1 MKRKADGGKVKGSE
15 YGKPT
20 YARAVM
26 ARVGVGDGYGNP
38 KTQPKAESKRMSVS
52 NSTAAMSDVVSKR
65 KKMLDE
71 YADGGKVKKRKG
83 C

>member
-1 MKRKADGGKVKGSE
+1 MPKSKGKGSE

-26 ARVGVGDGYGNP
+26 AKVGVGDGYGNP
-38 KTQPKAESKRMSVS
+38 KKAEPKRMSVS
-52 NSTAAMSDVVSKR
+52 NAPAALQETLSKR
-65 KKMLDE
+65 RTALNE
-71 YADGGKVKKRKG
+71 FADGGKVKKRKG